1 MSRSTANQSR
11 SRVVANHH
19 SGEGLFDGNLTVP
32 LRSLGPVPS
41 IESRQRHAQT
51 NLAHEDR
58 AQEGSSCEFLH
69 SKGFLEAVGAAH
81 PDDRC
86 PRIPAGTL
94 SNARLDARTYRI
106 ELVITRSGRRSSR
119 QTWQR
124 PAGVKLRDRDP
135 VPTWCTWVSPGA
147 KSRSIGNLTR
157 AVTDQYRPSIRT
169 ITRQ

>member
-1 MSRSTANQSR
+1 M
-11 SRVVANHH
+11 
-19 SGEGLFDGNLTVP
+19 
-32 LRSLGPVPS
+32 PS

-86 PRIPAGTL
+86 QRIPAGTL
-94 SNARLDARTYRI
+94 FNARLDACTYRI

-119 QTWQR
+119 QTLQR
-124 PAGVKLRDRDP
+124 PAGVKSFVLWHYIGSVHRPLLWDSSCVAVLRCLYYNT
-135 VPTWCTWVSPGA
+135 VYTHS
-147 KSRSIGNLTR
+147 L
-157 AVTDQYRPSIRT
+157 
-169 ITRQ
+169 